1 MTKTVEIEIY
11 GQRYALKGEADPTYI
26 NRLAAHV
33 DAQMRDLARSMKTA
47 TLSKLA
53 VLAAINITHQL
64 FESEKVRQDGEA
76 AVERRAL
83 CLMESIEE
91 QLKPSS
97 GRLPS
102 PSRS

>member
-1 MTKTVEIEIY
+1 LTKTVEIEIY
-11 GQRYALKGEADPTYI
+11 GQRYSLKGEADPAYI

-33 DAQMRDLARSMKTA
+33 DAQMRELARSMKTA

-64 FESEKVRQDGEA
+64 LESEKVRQDGEA
-76 AVERRAL
+76 DVERRAL

-91 QLKPSS
+91 QLQPSS

-102 PSRS
+102 SSRS